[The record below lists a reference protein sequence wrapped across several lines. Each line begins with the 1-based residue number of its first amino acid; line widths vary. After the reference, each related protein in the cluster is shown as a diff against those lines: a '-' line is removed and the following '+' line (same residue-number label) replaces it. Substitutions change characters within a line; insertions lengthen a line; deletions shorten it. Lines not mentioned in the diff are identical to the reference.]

1 MNWASLRCC
10 RWKAEVRSPPPK
22 LPRSRVLFTTTQI
35 EAAYD
40 AMAAAISAE
49 LATLEPVILAVL
61 KGGMVTAVELLKR
74 FDFPCELDYVHV
86 ARYGN
91 STKGG
96 ELAWVREPGEGLM
109 GRHVLLVDDI
119 LDEGV
124 TVAALR
130 ARLDTLGVAK
140 VLTAVLLSKNSPTRT
155 VPVEFV
161 GLRVDAGYV
170 FGCGMDYQGHWR
182 GLNEIRVLE
191 D

>member
-1 MNWASLRCC
+1 M
-10 RWKAEVRSPPPK
+10 
-22 LPRSRVLFTTTQI
+22 LPRSRVLFSTAQI
-35 EAAYD
+35 ESAYD

-91 STKGG
+91 ATTGG
-96 ELAWVREPGEGLM
+96 ELAWIREPGQALI

-124 TVAALR
+124 TMAALL
-130 ARLDTLGVAK
+130 ARLDTLGAAK
-140 VLTAVLLSKNSPTRT
+140 TFTAVLLSKDSPTRE
-155 VPVEFV
+155 VPVDFV
-161 GLRVDAGYV
+161 GLRMAGGYV
-170 FGCGMDYQGHWR
+170 FGCGMDYQGYWR